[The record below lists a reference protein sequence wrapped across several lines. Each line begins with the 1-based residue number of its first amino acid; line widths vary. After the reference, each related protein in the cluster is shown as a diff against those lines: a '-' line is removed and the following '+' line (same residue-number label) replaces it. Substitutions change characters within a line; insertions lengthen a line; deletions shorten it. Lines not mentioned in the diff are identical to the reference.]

1 MTTKEA
7 ILEIIGHRPL
17 TDAEATLLDEWR
29 ATDRNFAGA
38 VDFQLQL
45 SAALHEQERTD
56 LKNLLQQVEA
66 ETVKPQAKRV
76 RLQSF
81 RWLAVA
87 ASVIMAL
94 GLWWVVGN
102 REEDNLYAAHFRPY
116 PNVIA
121 PVTRNAGPGTETL
134 VQRAFLAYENG
145 AYAEAD
151 ALFNKLFLQS
161 GEYYARFYQALC
173 KMGGGHTEEALQIWQ
188 SNEWPFTPFD
198 MKDAA
203 EWYAALCLLQQNKT
217 REALPRLEQIAG
229 NELSLYAKE
238 ATKILALLKN

>member
-17 TDAEATLLDEWR
+17 TEVETNLLENWR
-29 ATDRNFAGA
+29 ATDKNFDGA

-45 SAALHEQERTD
+45 SAAIHEQERTD

-66 ETVKPQAKRV
+66 EMVKPEAKRV
-76 RLQSF
+76 RFQSF
-81 RWLAVA
+81 RWMAVA

-121 PVTRNAGPGTETL
+121 PVTRNAAPGTDPL
-134 VQRAFLAYENG
+134 VQKAFQAYETG
-145 AYAEAD
+145 EYAEAD
-151 ALFNKLFLQS
+151 ALFNTIFLQS
-161 GEYYARFYQALC
+161 GEYYPRFYQALC
-173 KMGGGHTEEALQIWQ
+173 KMGEGHTEAALQIWQ
-188 SNEWPFTPFD
+188 SNEWPITPFD

-203 EWYAALCLLQQNKT
+203 AWYAALCLVQQNKT

-229 NELSLYAKE
+229 NETSLYAKE
-238 ATKILALLKN
+238 AEKIIARLKN